1 MILTNDSETTTY
13 NGGSA
18 FDARNKVV
26 CIGFKQDNG
35 PSKCVFTTYEE
46 FEAAAKQATL
56 FVLFNAKFDLH
67 HYRKLGI
74 DISSWKL
81 WDCQVAEFLLSG
93 QTSPYPSLEQTAQKY
108 GLGHKIDII
117 KLEYWDKGINTDE
130 IPTDILGNYCCQ
142 DVNLTYAI
150 YLKQLEQF
158 QDKPELY
165 KLFKLQ
171 MLDLLVLE
179 EMEWNG
185 IKYDEELCQQKSVEI
200 EKQIVKVREDLSKVY
215 PDVPINFNSGD
226 QLSAFLYGGTITE
239 TIKERVGFFKTG
251 AKAGQPKYK
260 NVEKEH
266 VLPRLIE
273 PIKKLA
279 KENVYATDE
288 ATLRKL
294 KGPAAK
300 KFVGPL
306 LELAKLDKLQSTY
319 YAGLLKRAED
329 SHWEPHYIHG
339 QFNQCVAATG
349 RLSSSKPNL
358 QNFSG
363 ESLDLFISRY

>member
-1 MILTNDSETTTY
+1 MNTLTFDWEVTTHNKGSPFDS
-13 NGGSA
+13 
-18 FDARNKVV
+18 RNKAV
-26 CIGFKQDNG
+26 CIGKKINDSPASCQFRPHLFHFDN
-35 PSKCVFTTYEE
+35 
-46 FEAAAKQATL
+46 EAFDL
-56 FVLFNAKFDLH
+56 YIGFNLKFDLH
-67 HYRKLGI
+67 WTRKFQQLPTKI
-74 DISSWKL
+74 
-81 WDCQVAEFLLSG
+81 WDCQVAEFVLSG
-93 QTSPYPSLEQTAQKY
+93 QTTPYPSLEETAQKY
-108 GLGHKIDII
+108 QLGHKIDVV
-117 KLEYWDKGINTDE
+117 KLEYWDKGINTDA
-130 IPTDILGNYCCQ
+130 IPPDVLSTYCCQ
-142 DVNLTYAI
+142 DVDLTYQV

-158 QDKPELY
+158 QQQPALY
-165 KLFKLQ
+165 KLFKLM

-185 IKYDEELCQQKSVEI
+185 IKYDEELCKQKSIEI
-200 EKQIVKVREDLSKVY
+200 EKQIIAVKEQLQAVY
-215 PDVPINFNSGD
+215 KDVPINFNSPD
-226 QLSAFLYGGTITE
+226 QLSAFLYGGTIKE
-239 TIKERVGFFKTG
+239 DIKVHEGFFKTG
-251 AKAGQPKYK
+251 TKAGQPKYK
-260 NVEKEH
+260 KAIKEH
-266 VLPRLIE
+266 VLPRLVE

-319 YAGLLKRAED
+319 YAGLLTKARDAF
-329 SHWEPHYIHG
+329 WEEHFIHG

-363 ESLDLFISRY
+363 ECLDLFISRY